1 MSDCTF
7 SQADLENIRAHGL
20 TPDTVTG
27 QLRMFAR
34 GVCAP
39 ELIAPCTINNGIMP
53 LETEAVKRLGAICR
67 QAADKGRITKFVP
80 ASGAATRMF
89 KELIAAHQNPDKR
102 KQASDKSVTAL
113 LANLNRFACHDTLVK
128 FMERDGVNHDVLAGE
143 DGSAAVLK
151 YLLTSSGLGYADLP
165 KGLILFHRYRDE
177 ATSASCARTAFEEH
191 LAEAAEL
198 FADRDRRCR
207 IHFTVPP
214 THEAAIREHI
224 RAAGTQ
230 VAGRYGV
237 TPEVTFSSQD
247 PATDTIAAGS
257 DNTPF
262 RDRNGRLVFRPGG
275 HGALLGNLD
284 RLAGDLLFIKNIDN
298 IAMEPVRRKTA
309 PAIAAMCGLL
319 VELQQQVFAFLER
332 LTTSDADRGLIEE
345 ITAWASRHLN
355 LFLTDIITGDAP
367 GEEKEILIGRLNR
380 PLRVC
385 GVVKSAGEP
394 GGGPFWIK
402 DSRGDISVQIIEEAQ
417 VDMSAAGQKEIWLSS
432 THFNPVIIACAVRDF
447 TGRPFRL
454 ADFADPLTGIIT
466 EKSKDG
472 RSLKALEHPGLWNG
486 AMAFWNTVFVELPSD
501 AFNPV
506 KTIFDLLRKGHCS
519 D

>member
-1 MSDCTF
+1 MSDYPF
-7 SQADLENIRAHGL
+7 SQADLEDIRAHGL
-20 TPDTVTG
+20 TPETVNA

-34 GVCAP
+34 GVAAP

-53 LETEAVKRLGAICR
+53 LETETVRRLAAVFR
-67 QAADKGRITKFVP
+67 QAVDNGRLAKFVP

-89 KELIAAHQNPDKR
+89 KDLIAAHQKPGGESP
-102 KQASDKSVTAL
+102 ASDKSVTAL
-113 LANLNRFACHDTLVK
+113 LANLNRFACRDALWK
-128 FMERDGVNHDVLAGE
+128 AMEQDGVNHDDLTGE
-143 DGSAAVLK
+143 GGSAAVLK
-151 YLLTSSGLGYADLP
+151 YLLTPSGLGYADLP

-177 ATSASCARTAFEEH
+177 AASASYSRTAFEEH

-198 FADRDRRCR
+198 FADRNHRCR
-207 IHFTVPP
+207 VHFTVPLA
-214 THEAAIREHI
+214 HETAIKEHLRSGGAQI
-224 RAAGTQ
+224 E
-230 VAGRYGV
+230 GRYGV
-237 TPEVTFSSQD
+237 SPEVTFSSQD
-247 PATDTIAAGS
+247 PATDTIAAAS

-284 RLAGDLLFIKNIDN
+284 RLAEDLLFIKNIDN
-298 IAMEPVRRKTA
+298 IAMEPLRRKTA

-319 VELQQQVFAFLER
+319 VELQQQVFACLER
-332 LTTSDADRGLIEE
+332 LTARDADRDLIEE
-345 ITAWASRHLN
+345 VTAWASRHLN

-367 GEEKEILIGRLNR
+367 VEEKELLIGRLNR

-385 GVVKSAGEP
+385 GVVKNTGEP

-417 VDMSAAGQKEIWLSS
+417 VDMTAAGQKEIWLSS
-432 THFNPVIIACAVRDF
+432 THFNPVIIACAVRDY

-454 ADFADPLTGIIT
+454 ADFADPLAGIIT

-486 AMAFWNTVFVELPSD
+486 AMAYWNTVFVELPSD

-506 KTIFDLLRKGHCS
+506 KTVFDLLRKGHCP